1 MRRLARHRPSPALLV
16 AVLALV
22 LATAGTSF
30 GADAVSAVAK
40 KIKGKQ
46 IASNAITSA
55 KVKNGS
61 LLLQDFKSSERR
73 KLKGA
78 KGDTGAPGAAGAKGD
93 KGDKGDPGPLLETLP
108 SGKTLRGYY
117 AVGAPASGSGVVA
130 VSGVTFQFPLASAP
144 EVHFIKSA
152 DSVPAGCS
160 GTAVDPGADPGHL
173 CVFEIRAF
181 NVSSV
186 RGIQT
191 GNSVNGAFRW
201 GFGVYAFSK
210 DPGPEFDSTGSWAV
224 TAP

>member
-1 MRRLARHRPSPALLV
+1 MAFLALL
-16 AVLALV
+16 

-55 KVKNGS
+55 KVRNGS
-61 LLLQDFKSSERR
+61 LLLQDFKRSERR
-73 KLKGA
+73 KLKGD
-78 KGDTGAPGAAGAKGD
+78 KGDKGDTGATGAPGAAGAKGD
-93 KGDKGDPGPLLETLP
+93 KGDPGPLLDTLP
-108 SGKTLRGYY
+108 SGKTLRGYS

-130 VSGVTFQFPLASAP
+130 VSGVSFQFPLASAP
-144 EVHFIKSA
+144 EAHFIKSA

-181 NVSSV
+181 NVSAI

-191 GNSVNGAFRW
+191 GNSVDGAFKW